1 MNRSKQLQVTTGS
14 RLHFGLFSVGR
25 VDDQPQFG
33 GCGMMVK
40 HPQNQITL
48 QAGCTKP
55 NQEPTLGIEKWIG
68 NVKKAHGDLSEK
80 LSALPSIQINR
91 SAARHSGF
99 GSGTQLALAT
109 GLALSTWYKLAICDV
124 DQLSTIMERGLRS
137 AIGAHG
143 FFRGGFLV
151 DRGKRNDGELASLD
165 LNLSFPETWPV
176 LILNLKSAHGIH
188 GEAELAAFRK
198 LPTSTRAHRD
208 RMIDMVKK
216 QIAPSVDAASYDD
229 FGEALFE
236 YGRSSGSAYASI
248 QGGDFHSPA
257 VEQLVY
263 RVRDFGVPAVGQSS
277 WGPCVFAV
285 TRNDNVA
292 NSLTQFLGELYGDS
306 LEICKTSA
314 LNKGAEIKW
323 QDLE

>member
-1 MNRSKQLQVTTGS
+1 MNRTKKLSVTTGS

-48 QAGCTKP
+48 QPGFTETKL
-55 NQEPTLGIEKWIG
+55 NATLG
-68 NVKKAHGDLSEK
+68 VKKWFENAKKVHGDMSEQWA
-80 LSALPSIQINR
+80 STPAIQINQT
-91 SAARHSGF
+91 AARHSGF

-109 GLALSTWYKLAICDV
+109 GLALSTWHELAICDA

-151 DRGKRNDGELASLD
+151 DQGKRNDGELASLE
-165 LNLSFPETWPV
+165 LNMDFPEAWPV

-198 LPTSTRAHRD
+198 LPTSSRDHRD
-208 RMIDMVKK
+208 RMIDMVKN
-216 QIAPSVDAASYDD
+216 QIAPAVAA
-229 FGEALFE
+229 
-236 YGRSSGSAYASI
+236 
-248 QGGDFHSPA
+248 
-257 VEQLVY
+257 
-263 RVRDFGVPAVGQSS
+263 
-277 WGPCVFAV
+277 
-285 TRNDNVA
+285 TN
-292 NSLTQFLGELYGDS
+292 
-306 LEICKTSA
+306 
-314 LNKGAEIKW
+314 
-323 QDLE
+323 